1 LRRDTTEILL
11 KLELNTNQSI
21 NQSIQYVDKI
31 IVSYTLEVKDKLNLP
46 LAQKVLVILD
56 FFSAQLGEDFHNY
69 MLSIKLV
76 YVYVT
81 PNCTSKLQ
89 PMNLSMQKCVKD
101 RMRSQFEDYYAD
113 KLAKNLQDKT
123 DVVVDLR
130 MASLKPLSAKWI
142 MSTIDYLKANP
153 KIVFKSLG

>member
-1 LRRDTTEILL
+1 
-11 KLELNTNQSI
+11 
-21 NQSIQYVDKI
+21 
-31 IVSYTLEVKDKLNLP
+31 
-46 LAQKVLVILD
+46 
-56 FFSAQLGEDFHNY
+56 
-69 MLSIKLV
+69 
-76 YVYVT
+76 
-81 PNCTSKLQ
+81 
-89 PMNLSMQKCVKD
+89 MNLSMQKCVKD